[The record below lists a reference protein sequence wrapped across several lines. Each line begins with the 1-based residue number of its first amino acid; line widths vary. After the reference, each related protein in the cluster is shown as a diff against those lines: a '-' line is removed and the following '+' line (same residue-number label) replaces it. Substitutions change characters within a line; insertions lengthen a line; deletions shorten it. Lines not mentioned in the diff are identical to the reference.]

1 MKLNLLLIISL
12 LTAMAGEAQINDH
25 LVAYYPFNHNG
36 LDATGHGFNG
46 KIEPTYIAYAGVYDT
61 LSTCIPDRFGKANS
75 AYFFYSQ
82 NSPGFS
88 VDTIN
93 TALFYS
99 ACSVSFWFNATST
112 DNNYVQ
118 VFNQNGTNQWLN
130 AYFVWVSPNIW
141 QLFAQ
146 FGGAPQISSQPT
158 RWFTDAQWNN
168 FILTCSYKSKNAT
181 EFLIT
186 TKAYFNGTYV
196 AGDSIVTPKFLAPT
210 TGDLQMAEN
219 GYVCLDD
226 IRLYNKVLSPSDI
239 STLANDKPGGIAGI
253 SPVTNSNIS
262 IYPNPAKDK
271 IYISEDAMIGIYNM
285 NGRLIK
291 NEDNKRELDV
301 SGLKPG
307 IYLLAIRTKDG
318 INYQKQ
324 VIEP

>member
-1 MKLNLLLIISL
+1 MKLKLLLIISL
-12 LTAMAGEAQINDH
+12 LVSIEGRPQINDH

-46 KIEPTYIAYAGVYDT
+46 KIEPTYIAYAGFYDT

-75 AYFFYSQ
+75 AYFFYSE
-82 NSPGFS
+82 NSPGVS
-88 VDTIN
+88 VDSIN

-112 DNNYVQ
+112 DNSYIQ
-118 VFNQNGTNQWLN
+118 VFNQNGTNPWLN
-130 AYFVWVSPNIW
+130 TYFIWNSPNIW
-141 QLFAQ
+141 QLVAQ
-146 FGGAPQISSQPT
+146 FGGAPQIVSQPS

-186 TKAYFNGTYV
+186 TKAYFNGTYI
-196 AGDSIVTPKFLAPT
+196 AGDSIVTPKFLAPIK
-210 TGDLQMAEN
+210 GDLQMAQN

-239 STLANDKPGGIAGI
+239 SALANDKPGGIAGI
-253 SPVTNSNIS
+253 SPVKNIEMAA
-262 IYPNPAKDK
+262 YPNPARDK
-271 IYISEDAMIGIYNM
+271 IYINEDARVEIYNL
-285 NGRLIK
+285 NGQLVKTAAHEKEI
-291 NEDNKRELDV
+291 NV
-301 SGLKPG
+301 SGIIPG
-307 IYLLAIRTKDG
+307 MYILAIQTKDG
-318 INYQKQ
+318 IIYQKQ